1 MTVQPTRNSFN
12 SSEDTRMHRL
22 WNPETRQYLHLSAT
36 GETPDVN
43 MSWLGYAHQADTLRN
58 RALARGDDWPYRH
71 RSRYADQVTVPTFD
85 DAEV

>member
-1 MTVQPTRNSFN
+1 MTVQPTRNRFN

-36 GETPDVN
+36 GETPDVAL
-43 MSWLGYAHQADTLRN
+43 SWLGYAHQADTLRD
-58 RALARGDDWPYRH
+58 RALDRGEPWPYRR